1 MPPMQRSL
9 PLRPHPN
16 IRRGVESRGVRSRII
31 AGAKPNEARR
41 RAKGCP
47 GISGVEGLASS
58 RPGLRLSQGV
68 GARPTPTRIVG
79 YQPNH
84 AKGLQKEGWSLWGGT
99 NNGAKAYTV

>member
-1 MPPMQRSL
+1 MQRSL

-16 IRRGVESRGVRSRII
+16 IRRGVESRGVRSRIKLRVRSRMKP
-31 AGAKPNEARR
+31 AGGQ
-41 RAKGCP
+41 RAVRVSP
-47 GISGVEGLASS
+47 GVEGLASS